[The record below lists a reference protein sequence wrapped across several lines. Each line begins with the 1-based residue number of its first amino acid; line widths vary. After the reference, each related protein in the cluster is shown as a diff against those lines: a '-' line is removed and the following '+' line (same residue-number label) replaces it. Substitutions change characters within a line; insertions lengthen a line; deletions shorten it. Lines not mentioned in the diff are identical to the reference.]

1 HAALKLIVGDPVAE
15 PQRLEEILVNHVRA
29 GRDDRID
36 HVVADHV
43 HENLLEPGTD
53 ERAGQAKD
61 DAAFAIAKHAVINI
75 RGAMKIARREFFV
88 AAPAHKIGLE
98 MDREQTIRARARMA
112 LRAEQAFGLRS
123 LPLRIVEQKD
133 VLENETPATSKSEP
147 ARVGPVACDPVDLFG
162 KP

>member
-1 HAALKLIVGDPVAE
+1 
-15 PQRLEEILVNHVRA
+15 
-29 GRDDRID
+29 
-36 HVVADHV
+36 
-43 HENLLEPGTD
+43 
-53 ERAGQAKD
+53 
-61 DAAFAIAKHAVINI
+61 
-75 RGAMKIARREFFV
+75 
-88 AAPAHKIGLE
+88 

-162 KP
+162 KPLTKQPVQVPVPALDAFAAPALSRDEKIKRLNELDQNEVTGCTRCR